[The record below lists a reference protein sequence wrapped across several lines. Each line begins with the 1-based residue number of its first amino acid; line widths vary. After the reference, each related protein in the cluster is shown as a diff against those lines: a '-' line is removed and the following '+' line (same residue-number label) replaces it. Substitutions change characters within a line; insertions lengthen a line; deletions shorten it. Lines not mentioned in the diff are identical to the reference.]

1 MQDYADQLAAL
12 QPLLVRV
19 ALKKLRNHAW
29 AEDAVSETLLAA
41 LAKPNAFAGRS
52 TLKTWLIGILLNQS
66 VNQIRLHTRECQLAG
81 FDDPYGDG
89 ESDPMDH
96 VVAHG
101 ASGPL
106 GSHDDPQENLRQ
118 RQFIIE
124 VERCLQSLPAT
135 QARAFVLRHGEEEDT
150 GAICAELGV
159 SRTNLHVLLHRA
171 RNHLRAAMAA

>member
-12 QPLLVRV
+12 QPLLV
-19 ALKKLRNHAW
+19 
-29 AEDAVSETLLAA
+29 
-41 LAKPNAFAGRS
+41 
-52 TLKTWLIGILLNQS
+52 
-66 VNQIRLHTRECQLAG
+66 
-81 FDDPYGDG
+81 
-89 ESDPMDH
+89 
-96 VVAHG
+96 
-101 ASGPL
+101 
-106 GSHDDPQENLRQ
+106 
-118 RQFIIE
+118 IIE

>member
-12 QPLLVRV
+12 QPMLVRV
-19 ALKKLRNHAW
+19 ALKKLRNPAW
-29 AEDAVSETLLAA
+29 AEDAVSETLVAA
-41 LAKPNAFAGRS
+41 LEKPNAFAGRS
-52 TLKTWLIGILLNQS
+52 TLKTWLIGILMNQS
-66 VNQIRLHTRECQLAG
+66 VNQIRLHTRECQLAS
-81 FDDPYGDG
+81 FDDPDG
-89 ESDPMDH
+89 ESDPMDD
-96 VVAHG
+96 VAAHR

-106 GSHDDPQENLRQ
+106 GSCDDPQENLHQ

-124 VERCLQSLPAT
+124 VERCLLTLPAT
-135 QARAFVLRHGEEEDT
+135 QARAFVLRHGEEQDT